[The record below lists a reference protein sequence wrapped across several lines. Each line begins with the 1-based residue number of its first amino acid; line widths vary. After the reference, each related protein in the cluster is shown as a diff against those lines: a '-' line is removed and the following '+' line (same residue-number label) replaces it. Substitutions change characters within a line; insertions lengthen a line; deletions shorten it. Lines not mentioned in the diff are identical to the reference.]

1 MEKPF
6 ELMRDIYEN
15 GGGQFYDAEAVTQLQ
30 HGLQSAALAE
40 KSGAPSHLIVAAL
53 LHDIGHLLNGD
64 EKGAAARGEDALH
77 ESCGAAFLSR
87 WFGADVTEA
96 IRHHVAAK
104 RYLVTAEPG
113 YADILSPA
121 SVRSLELQG
130 GAFSAEDAEV
140 WYRQPGAADAVK
152 LRRWDDAAKDVDAV
166 VPGFEA
172 YRGHIESVLRPEFS
186 GALELKDT

>member
-6 ELMRDIYEN
+6 NLMRDIYEN
-15 GGGQFYDAEAVTQLQ
+15 GGGQLYDAEAVTQLE
-30 HGLQSAALAE
+30 HALQSAAQAE
-40 KSGAPSHLIVAAL
+40 KSGAAPHLIVAAL
-53 LHDIGHLLNGD
+53 LHDIGHLLSGD
-64 EKGAAARGEDALH
+64 EKGAAERGEDARH

-87 WFGADVTEA
+87 WFKAEVVDA

-104 RYLVTAEPG
+104 RYLVATEPD
-113 YADILSPA
+113 YAGILSPA

-130 GAFSAEDAEV
+130 GAFSRDEAEA
-140 WYRQPGAADAVK
+140 WRRQPGAGDAVN

-172 YRGHIESVLRPEFS
+172 YQGHIESVLRPEVKE
-186 GALELKDT
+186 A

>member
-15 GGGQFYDAEAVTQLQ
+15 GGGQLYDAEAVTQLQ

-40 KSGAPSHLIVAAL
+40 RSGAPSHLIVAAL

-64 EKGAAARGEDALH
+64 ERGAAERGEDALH

-87 WFGADVTEA
+87 WFRDEVTEA

-113 YADILSPA
+113 YAEILSPA

-130 GAFSAEDAEV
+130 GAFSAAEAEA
-140 WYRQPGAADAVK
+140 WYRQPGAADAVE
-152 LRRWDDAAKDVDAV
+152 LRRWDDAAKDVAAV

-172 YRGHIESVLRPEFS
+172 YKEHIESVLKLDRPE
-186 GALELKDT
+186 LKET